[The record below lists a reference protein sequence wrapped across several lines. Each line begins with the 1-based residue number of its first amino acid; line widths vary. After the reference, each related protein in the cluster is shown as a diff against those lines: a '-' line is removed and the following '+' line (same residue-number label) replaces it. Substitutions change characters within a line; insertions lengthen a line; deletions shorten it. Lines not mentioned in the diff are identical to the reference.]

1 MLRRLIVPAVVAA
14 GAAGAIGAAS
24 AASDSAEDDGDG
36 AAARQVR
43 IGIVTSQTKVDTDQN
58 HRDSV
63 GDLLIIR
70 SEVKNGSETTTLGTA
85 QSACT
90 VTEIRATA
98 LTAHCTGTAEFA
110 DGTLELAGLLH
121 SDSPSDRFA
130 IVGGTGR
137 YDGADGQVTV
147 TVLNETRTRLRI
159 AVDLDD

>member
-1 MLRRLIVPAVVAA
+1 MLRKVIVPAVIAA

-24 AASDSAEDDGDG
+24 AASDSGDGDG
-36 AAARQVR
+36 DGAARQVR

-63 GDLLIIR
+63 GDLLIFH
-70 SEVKNGSETTTLGTA
+70 SEVLNGSETRTLGTA

-90 VTEIRATA
+90 VTEIRGTA
-98 LTAHCTGTAEFA
+98 LTAHCTGTTEFA

-121 SDSPSDRFA
+121 SDSSSDRFA

-137 YDGADGQVTV
+137 YDAADGQVTV
-147 TVLNETRTRLRI
+147 TVLNETRTRLRV

>member
-1 MLRRLIVPAVVAA
+1 MLRKIIVPAVVAA

-24 AASDSAEDDGDG
+24 AASDSGEDDGDG

-63 GDLLIIR
+63 GDLLIFQ
-70 SEVKNGSETTTLGTA
+70 SEVKNGSETRTLGTA

-90 VTEIRATA
+90 VTEIRGTE
-98 LTAHCTGTAEFA
+98 LTAHCTGTTEFA
-110 DGTLELAGLLH
+110 DGTVELAGLLH
-121 SDSPSDRFA
+121 SDSASDRFA

-137 YDGADGQVTV
+137 YDEADGQVTV
-147 TVLNETRTRLRI
+147 TVLNATRTRLRVV
-159 AVDLDD
+159 VDLDD

>member
-1 MLRRLIVPAVVAA
+1 MLRKIIVPAVIAA

-24 AASDSAEDDGDG
+24 AASDSGDDGDG
-36 AAARQVR
+36 AAQQVR

-63 GDLLIIR
+63 GDLLIFH
-70 SEVKNGSETTTLGTA
+70 SEVRNGSETRTPGTA

-90 VTEIRATA
+90 VTEIRGTA
-98 LTAHCTGTAEFA
+98 LTAHCTGTIEFA

-121 SDSPSDRFA
+121 SDSSSDRFA

-137 YDGADGQVTV
+137 YDAADGQVTV
-147 TVLNETRTRLRI
+147 TVLDETRTRLRV
-159 AVDLDD
+159 AVDVDD